1 MNYPDFTISANIYHK
16 FSHTNLC

>member
-16 FSHTNLC
+16 SSHTNLR